1 MVTKELE
8 KRRFHPSL
16 SLSAKLLQMTVPD
29 SGSFYTVTNARQAQ
43 LLTEPKS
50 KEFFKP
56 FLAKERS
63 VTQAA
68 KELGCNLNTML
79 YRVKT
84 LRAAKLIKVTRKEK
98 RKGREIKYYR
108 SAHDAYFVPFQ
119 LTAYATLEERLESQA
134 APIFSRLINAYA
146 HTLRQS
152 ERFGNYIFSG
162 PTGGVITTDLVPDL
176 TPSGL
181 PVVYSDF
188 TAHLHKDEAL
198 KVAEELRE
206 LFKRGFT
213 AYSKTKPTDP
223 QAHKY
228 FLMVAFLPVYE

>member
-1 MVTKELE
+1 VKKFFE
-8 KRRFHPSL
+8 HPGF
-16 SLSAKLLQMTVPD
+16 SLSAKLLQMTGLD
-29 SGSFYTVTNARQAQ
+29 SGSFYAVTSARQAQ

-56 FLAKERS
+56 FLARECS

-84 LRAAKLIKVTRKEK
+84 LRSAKLIKVTRREK

-108 SAHDAYFVPFQ
+108 SLHDAYFIPFR
-119 LTAYATLEERLESQA
+119 LTTFATLEERLETQG
-134 APIFSRLINAYA
+134 APIFSTLTTAYA
-146 HTLRQS
+146 HALKQH
-152 ERFGNYIFSG
+152 EHFGNYIFQD

-176 TPSGL
+176 LPSGL

-188 TAHLHKDEAL
+188 TAYLHKEDAL
-198 KVAEELRE
+198 AIADELRRV
-206 LFKRGFT
+206 FKQGLG
-213 AYSKTKPTDP
+213 ANKGAKPTTSKKD
-223 QAHKY
+223 KY
-228 FLMVAFLPVYE
+228 LMMVALLPVPESSS

>member
-1 MVTKELE
+1 
-8 KRRFHPSL
+8 
-16 SLSAKLLQMTVPD
+16 MTVPD
-29 SGSFYTVTNARQAQ
+29 SGSFHTVTNTKQAQ

-56 FLAKERS
+56 FLAQERS
-63 VTQAA
+63 VAQAA
-68 KELGCNLNTML
+68 KALNCNLNTML

-84 LRAAKLIKVTRKEK
+84 LQTAKLIKVTRKEK

-108 SAHDAYFVPFQ
+108 SVHDAYFVPFN
-119 LTAYATLEERLESQA
+119 LTPYATLEERLEVQGE
-134 APIFSRLINAYA
+134 PIFSTLINAYA
-146 HTLRQS
+146 RALKQS
-152 ERFGNYIFSG
+152 ERFGNYLFLG

-198 KVAEELRE
+198 KIAEELRS
-206 LFKRGFT
+206 LFEKGFT
-213 AYSKTKPTDP
+213 AYSKTRRSEGQT
-223 QAHKY
+223 HKY
-228 FLMVAFLPVYE
+228 LLMVAFLPVNE